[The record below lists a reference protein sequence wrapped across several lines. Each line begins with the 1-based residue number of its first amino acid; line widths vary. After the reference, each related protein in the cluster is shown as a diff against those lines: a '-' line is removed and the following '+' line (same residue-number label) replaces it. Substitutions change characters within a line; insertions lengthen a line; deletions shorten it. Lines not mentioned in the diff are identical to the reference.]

1 MKSFMLLM
9 FAISSGLT
17 LSGIVA
23 NLYRLVSAKP
33 KGDNKNWVYYG
44 VMTVAGPSVL
54 FDNAAR
60 TFRRKECTAMALV
73 FALGLAIYWAM
84 VLGAIL
90 LDVVVSV

>member
-1 MKSFMLLM
+1 MILL

-23 NLYRLVSAKP
+23 NLYRLMTAKP
-33 KGDNKNWVYYG
+33 KGDNQSWVYYG
-44 VMTVAGPSVL
+44 VMIVAGPSVL

-60 TFRRKECTAMALV
+60 TFRKKECTAMALV